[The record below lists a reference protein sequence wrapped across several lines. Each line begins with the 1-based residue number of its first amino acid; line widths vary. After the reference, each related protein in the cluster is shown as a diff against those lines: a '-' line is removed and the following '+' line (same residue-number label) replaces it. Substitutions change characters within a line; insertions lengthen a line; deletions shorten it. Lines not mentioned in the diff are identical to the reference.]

1 MRKFTNHDRKD
12 LIKILAK
19 KSLLS
24 LACLSAVCLLSLNAH
39 PAKAATTNYQA
50 ALKANKKNV
59 ENKMP
64 DAQNR
69 KQKDSLKAEILNL
82 ATKMTDDTKKKA
94 VPKAKPIK
102 KAAPK
107 RAIVQTQQ
115 TPQAPQTQTVTSTS
129 PKNIVR
135 YPKDAST
142 YGLNMNQRSGSVD
155 IGALAHY
162 LAAVKG
168 TFSAD
173 EWARII
179 TRESGGSLTATNP
192 SSGAYGVLQLLGHG
206 EHAGMTLGEQLAM
219 AMPLPA
225 SAWAETAY

>member
-1 MRKFTNHDRKD
+1 MPV
-12 LIKILAK
+12 
-19 KSLLS
+19 
-24 LACLSAVCLLSLNAH
+24 VCLLSLNAH

-59 ENKMP
+59 ENKMQ

-69 KQKDSLKAEILNL
+69 KQKDSLKAESLNL
-82 ATKMTDDTKKKA
+82 ATKIKDDAKKKA
-94 VPKAKPIK
+94 ALKAKPIK

-107 RAIVQTQQ
+107 KAIASKRAIVQT
-115 TPQAPQTQTVTSTS
+115 PQTQTVTSVS

-142 YGLNMNQRSGSVD
+142 YGLNMNQNSGSVD

>member
-1 MRKFTNHDRKD
+1 MST
-12 LIKILAK
+12 
-19 KSLLS
+19 
-24 LACLSAVCLLSLNAH
+24 VCLFSLNSH

-59 ENKMP
+59 ENKMQ

-82 ATKMTDDTKKKA
+82 ATKIKDDAKNKA
-94 VPKAKPIK
+94 ASKAKTIK
-102 KAAPK
+102 KFAPK
-107 RAIVQTQQ
+107 QAIVKTQQ
-115 TPQAPQTQTVTSTS
+115 TPQTQKVTSVS
-129 PKNIVR
+129 PKTIVR
-135 YPKDAST
+135 YPKDASA
-142 YGLNMNQRSGSVD
+142 YGLNMNQNSGSVD

>member
-1 MRKFTNHDRKD
+1 MSKFTNHDRKD

-39 PAKAATTNYQA
+39 PVKAATTNYQA

-82 ATKMTDDTKKKA
+82 ATKMMDEAKKKTA
-94 VPKAKPIK
+94 PKAKPIK

-107 RAIVQTQQ
+107 RAIVQKQQVQQ
-115 TPQAPQTQTVTSTS
+115 TPQKKTVTSVS

-142 YGLNMNQRSGSVD
+142 YGLNMNQNSGSVD

>member
-1 MRKFTNHDRKD
+1 MTNHSGKD

-24 LACLSAVCLLSLNAH
+24 LACLSTVCLLSLNAH

-59 ENKMP
+59 ENKMQ

-69 KQKDSLKAEILNL
+69 KQKDSLKAESLNL
-82 ATKMTDDTKKKA
+82 ATKIKDEAKKKA
-94 VPKAKPIK
+94 APKAKPIK

-107 RAIVQTQQ
+107 RAIVSAQQTQQ
-115 TPQAPQTQTVTSTS
+115 TQQTQTVTSTS

>member
-1 MRKFTNHDRKD
+1 MST
-12 LIKILAK
+12 
-19 KSLLS
+19 
-24 LACLSAVCLLSLNAH
+24 VCLLSLNAH
-39 PAKAATTNYQA
+39 PAKAATINYQA

-59 ENKMP
+59 ENKIQ

-69 KQKDSLKAEILNL
+69 QQKDSLKAESLNL
-82 ATKMTDDTKKKA
+82 ATKIKDEAKKKA
-94 VPKAKPIK
+94 AEKAKPIK
-102 KAAPK
+102 QAAPK
-107 RAIVQTQQ
+107 KAIVKTQKTQQ
-115 TPQAPQTQTVTSTS
+115 TPQTQTVTSTS
-129 PKNIVR
+129 PKTIVR

-142 YGLNMNQRSGSVD
+142 YGLNMNQNSGSVD

>member
-1 MRKFTNHDRKD
+1 M
-12 LIKILAK
+12 
-19 KSLLS
+19 
-24 LACLSAVCLLSLNAH
+24 SAVCLLSLNAH

-59 ENKMP
+59 ENKMQ

-69 KQKDSLKAEILNL
+69 KQKDSLKAESLNL
-82 ATKMTDDTKKKA
+82 ATKIKDEAKKKA
-94 VPKAKPIK
+94 APKAKPIK

-107 RAIVQTQQ
+107 KAIVQKQQVQQ
-115 TPQAPQTQTVTSTS
+115 TPQTQTVTSVS
-129 PKNIVR
+129 PKTIVR

-142 YGLNMNQRSGSVD
+142 YGLNMNQNSGSVD

>member
-1 MRKFTNHDRKD
+1 MPV
-12 LIKILAK
+12 
-19 KSLLS
+19 
-24 LACLSAVCLLSLNAH
+24 VCLLSLNAH

-59 ENKMP
+59 ENKMQ

-69 KQKDSLKAEILNL
+69 KQKDSLKAESLNL
-82 ATKMTDDTKKKA
+82 ATKIKDDAKKQA
-94 VPKAKPIK
+94 APKAKPIK
-102 KAAPK
+102 QAAPKKAIASK
-107 RAIVQTQQ
+107 RAIVQT
-115 TPQAPQTQTVTSTS
+115 PQTQTVTSVS
-129 PKNIVR
+129 PKNSVR

-142 YGLNMNQRSGSVD
+142 YGLNMNQNSGSVD

>member
-1 MRKFTNHDRKD
+1 M
-12 LIKILAK
+12 
-19 KSLLS
+19 
-24 LACLSAVCLLSLNAH
+24 LSLNAH

-59 ENKMP
+59 ENKMQ
-64 DAQNR
+64 DAPNR
-69 KQKDSLKAEILNL
+69 KQKDSLKAESLNL
-82 ATKMTDDTKKKA
+82 ATKIKDEAKKKA
-94 VPKAKPIK
+94 APKAKPIK
-102 KAAPK
+102 QAAPK
-107 RAIVQTQQ
+107 KAIASKRASVQT
-115 TPQAPQTQTVTSTS
+115 PQTQTVTSTS

>member
-1 MRKFTNHDRKD
+1 M
-12 LIKILAK
+12 
-19 KSLLS
+19 
-24 LACLSAVCLLSLNAH
+24 
-39 PAKAATTNYQA
+39 Q
-50 ALKANKKNV
+50 
-59 ENKMP
+59 

-69 KQKDSLKAEILNL
+69 QQKDSLKAEILNL
-82 ATKMTDDTKKKA
+82 ATKIKDDAKNKA
-94 VPKAKPIK
+94 AEKAKPIK

-107 RAIVQTQQ
+107 QQTRQTQ
-115 TPQAPQTQTVTSTS
+115 QTQTVTSTS
-129 PKNIVR
+129 PKTIVR

-142 YGLNMNQRSGSVD
+142 YGLNMNQNSGSVD

>member
-1 MRKFTNHDRKD
+1 M
-12 LIKILAK
+12 
-19 KSLLS
+19 
-24 LACLSAVCLLSLNAH
+24 SAVCLLSLNAH

-59 ENKMP
+59 ENKMQ

-69 KQKDSLKAEILNL
+69 KQKDSLKAESLNL
-82 ATKMTDDTKKKA
+82 ATKIKDEAKKKTA
-94 VPKAKPIK
+94 PKAKPIK
-102 KAAPK
+102 QAAPK
-107 RAIVQTQQ
+107 RAIVKTQQ
-115 TPQAPQTQTVTSTS
+115 TPQTQTVTSTS

-142 YGLNMNQRSGSVD
+142 YGLNMNQSSGSVD

>member
-1 MRKFTNHDRKD
+1 MPV
-12 LIKILAK
+12 
-19 KSLLS
+19 
-24 LACLSAVCLLSLNAH
+24 VCLLSLNAH
-39 PAKAATTNYQA
+39 PVKAATTNYQA

-59 ENKMP
+59 ENKMQ

-69 KQKDSLKAEILNL
+69 KQKDSLKAESLNL
-82 ATKMTDDTKKKA
+82 ATKIKDEAKKKA
-94 VPKAKPIK
+94 APKAKPIK
-102 KAAPK
+102 QAAPK
-107 RAIVQTQQ
+107 KAIVKTQQTQQ
-115 TPQAPQTQTVTSTS
+115 TQQTQTVTSTS

>member
-1 MRKFTNHDRKD
+1 M
-12 LIKILAK
+12 
-19 KSLLS
+19 
-24 LACLSAVCLLSLNAH
+24 SAVCLLSLNAH

-59 ENKMP
+59 ENKMQ

-69 KQKDSLKAEILNL
+69 KQKDSLKAESLNL
-82 ATKMTDDTKKKA
+82 ATKIKDEAKKKTA
-94 VPKAKPIK
+94 PKAKPIK

-107 RAIVQTQQ
+107 RAIVKTQQ
-115 TPQAPQTQTVTSTS
+115 VQQTPQTQTVTSAA
-129 PKNIVR
+129 PKTIVR

-142 YGLNMNQRSGSVD
+142 YGLNMNQTSGSVD

>member
-1 MRKFTNHDRKD
+1 M
-12 LIKILAK
+12 
-19 KSLLS
+19 
-24 LACLSAVCLLSLNAH
+24 SAVCLLSLNAH
-39 PAKAATTNYQA
+39 PVKAATTNYQA

-59 ENKMP
+59 ENKMQ

-69 KQKDSLKAEILNL
+69 QQKDSLKAEILNL
-82 ATKMTDDTKKKA
+82 ATKIKDDAKIKDEAKKKA
-94 VPKAKPIK
+94 ALKVKPIK

-115 TPQAPQTQTVTSTS
+115 MQTVTSTS

-142 YGLNMNQRSGSVD
+142 YGLNMNQSSGSVD

>member
-1 MRKFTNHDRKD
+1 M
-12 LIKILAK
+12 
-19 KSLLS
+19 
-24 LACLSAVCLLSLNAH
+24 
-39 PAKAATTNYQA
+39 Q
-50 ALKANKKNV
+50 
-59 ENKMP
+59 

-69 KQKDSLKAEILNL
+69 QQKDSLKAEILNL
-82 ATKMTDDTKKKA
+82 ATKIKDDAKIKDEAKKKA
-94 VPKAKPIK
+94 ALKVKPIK

-107 RAIVQTQQ
+107 RAIVQTQ
-115 TPQAPQTQTVTSTS
+115 QTQTVTSTS

-142 YGLNMNQRSGSVD
+142 YGLNMNQSSGSVD

>member
-1 MRKFTNHDRKD
+1 M
-12 LIKILAK
+12 
-19 KSLLS
+19 
-24 LACLSAVCLLSLNAH
+24 
-39 PAKAATTNYQA
+39 Q
-50 ALKANKKNV
+50 
-59 ENKMP
+59 

-69 KQKDSLKAEILNL
+69 KQKDSLKAESLNL
-82 ATKMTDDTKKKA
+82 ATKIKDEAKKKTA
-94 VPKAKPIK
+94 PKAKPIK
-102 KAAPK
+102 QAAPK
-107 RAIVQTQQ
+107 RAIVKTQQ
-115 TPQAPQTQTVTSTS
+115 TPQTQTVTSTS

-142 YGLNMNQRSGSVD
+142 YGLNMNQSSGSVD

>member
-1 MRKFTNHDRKD
+1 M
-12 LIKILAK
+12 
-19 KSLLS
+19 
-24 LACLSAVCLLSLNAH
+24 SAVCLLSLNAH
-39 PAKAATTNYQA
+39 PVKAATTNYQA

-59 ENKMP
+59 ENKMQ

-69 KQKDSLKAEILNL
+69 QQKDSLKAEILNL
-82 ATKMTDDTKKKA
+82 ATKIKDDAKKKDEAKKKA
-94 VPKAKPIK
+94 AEKAKPIK

-107 RAIVQTQQ
+107 RAIASKQQTRQTQ
-115 TPQAPQTQTVTSTS
+115 QTQTVTSVS
-129 PKNIVR
+129 PKTIVR

-142 YGLNMNQRSGSVD
+142 YGLNMNQNSGSVD

>member
-1 MRKFTNHDRKD
+1 MST
-12 LIKILAK
+12 
-19 KSLLS
+19 
-24 LACLSAVCLLSLNAH
+24 VCLLSLNAH
-39 PAKAATTNYQA
+39 PVKAATTNYQA

-59 ENKMP
+59 ENKMQ

-69 KQKDSLKAEILNL
+69 QQKDSLKAEILNL
-82 ATKMTDDTKKKA
+82 ATKIKDDAKNKVA
-94 VPKAKPIK
+94 EKAKPIK

-107 RAIVQTQQ
+107 QQTRQTQ
-115 TPQAPQTQTVTSTS
+115 QTQTVTSVS
-129 PKNIVR
+129 PKTIVR

>member
-1 MRKFTNHDRKD
+1 M
-12 LIKILAK
+12 
-19 KSLLS
+19 
-24 LACLSAVCLLSLNAH
+24 
-39 PAKAATTNYQA
+39 Q
-50 ALKANKKNV
+50 
-59 ENKMP
+59 

-69 KQKDSLKAEILNL
+69 QQKDSLKAEILNL
-82 ATKMTDDTKKKA
+82 ATKIKDDAKNKA
-94 VPKAKPIK
+94 ASKVKTIK
-102 KAAPK
+102 QAAPK
-107 RAIVQTQQ
+107 RAIVQTQKTQQ
-115 TPQAPQTQTVTSTS
+115 TPQTQTVTSVS
-129 PKNIVR
+129 PKTIVR

>member
-1 MRKFTNHDRKD
+1 MPV
-12 LIKILAK
+12 
-19 KSLLS
+19 
-24 LACLSAVCLLSLNAH
+24 VCLLSLNAH

-59 ENKMP
+59 ENKMQ

-69 KQKDSLKAEILNL
+69 KQKDSLKAESLNL
-82 ATKMTDDTKKKA
+82 TTKIKDDAKKQA
-94 VPKAKPIK
+94 APKAKPIK
-102 KAAPK
+102 QAAPKKAIASK

-115 TPQAPQTQTVTSTS
+115 TQTITSTS